1 MHNPK
6 PNPNPNPTTADYA
19 TDLYS
24 EDPNL
29 DPNPNPDPEPNP
41 NPTTP
46 DYAPDL
52 YSGCTKFYPNTCRCF
67 APAFRN
73 RKTKDLEYDQ
83 ISDANANSSD
93 RYVVEVVYRR
103 VKTFRIL
110 RGHVDRGFMSHVG
123 YAWHVGHMF
132 ANFYAPLRC
141 PIGWDKFPSLF
152 EKACT
157 L

>member
-1 MHNPK
+1 MGRIV
-6 PNPNPNPTTADYA
+6 DRGF
-19 TDLYS
+19 S
-24 EDPNL
+24 R
-29 DPNPNPDPEPNP
+29 
-41 NPTTP
+41 
-46 DYAPDL
+46 
-52 YSGCTKFYPNTCRCF
+52 GCTKFYPNTCRCF
-67 APAFRN
+67 TPVFRN

-123 YAWHVGHMF
+123 CAWHVGHMF